1 MSNLGKIV
9 VLGAIGAVVY
19 FKFYKQEDIPGTSI
33 ITETARST
41 MKDAN
46 ADYVDHKLQDQRE
59 YMDRNATV
67 LQDDPSM
74 RAITKKQGQ

>member
-19 FKFYKQEDIPGTSI
+19 FKFYKQESIPGTDI
-33 ITETARST
+33 IAETSRSV
-41 MKDAN
+41 MKEAN
-46 ADYVDHKLQDQRE
+46 ADYVDNKLSEQKE

>member
-19 FKFYKQEDIPGTSI
+19 FKFYKQEDIPGTNI
-33 ITETARST
+33 ISETARST
-41 MKDAN
+41 MKEAN

-59 YMDRNATV
+59 YMDKNATV

-74 RAITKKQGQ
+74 RAITKNK